1 MQGGEKEGTKLQR
14 GRGISIKMGSEM
26 TGKGKGKLL
35 DLGKWDEGGMG
46 SEGNGENRQRG
57 RRGKGR
63 TKGNWGCKGR

>member
-1 MQGGEKEGTKLQR
+1 MQGGEKEGTKWQR
-14 GRGISIKMGSEM
+14 GRGISVKMGREM

-35 DLGKWDEGGMG
+35 DLGKWEEGGMG

-63 TKGNWGCKGR
+63 KKGNGG